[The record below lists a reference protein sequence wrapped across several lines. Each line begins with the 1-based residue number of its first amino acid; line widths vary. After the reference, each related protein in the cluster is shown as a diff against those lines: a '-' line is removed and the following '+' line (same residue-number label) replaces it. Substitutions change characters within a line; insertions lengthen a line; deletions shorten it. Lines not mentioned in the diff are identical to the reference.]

1 MLASTIIVLNRI
13 LKLPETSSSKK
24 EDNIPLKLVSGLV
37 PNIIKILK
45 WKSNMPEVIFHS
57 LESLIIF
64 INNETTKNDL
74 TRLAVKANVTED
86 LMKLSDIYKDNIEIT
101 KMINSLIF

>member
-1 MLASTIIVLNRI
+1 
-13 LKLPETSSSKK
+13 
-24 EDNIPLKLVSGLV
+24 
-37 PNIIKILK
+37 
-45 WKSNMPEVIFHS
+45 MPEVIFHS

-101 KMINSLIF
+101 KMINSLIFQFAKSSEEAAFKLSDNKIVSNLIKRVNNAKDE